1 MHTSTTV
8 ALRNFTLKHLSAVA
22 DRKVI
27 VYADQKKRVLE
38 NLPKSVGRAMRA
50 AGIPGNT
57 LSLTGDLG
65 KIEKSQF
72 ARLFS
77 SLKGTRYTNGKVF
90 FANSAG
96 NCGLNSKT
104 V

>member
-38 NLPKSVGRAMRA
+38 NLPKSVERAMRA

-57 LSLTGDLG
+57 LSLLLRAHVTQMA
-65 KIEKSQF
+65 KF
-72 ARLFS
+72 FS
-77 SLKGTRYTNGKVF
+77 RTLREIAV
-90 FANSAG
+90 
-96 NCGLNSKT
+96 
-104 V
+104 